1 MNKLRIGVIGVGS
14 MGSNHLEYISNTE
27 NVILTCVCD
36 IDKDRA
42 DYVAKKYKVKA
53 FYNYKELINS
63 SLVDAVLI
71 ATPHYSHTLITIDAF
86 KAGLHVLTEKPI
98 AVHIADAEEMIDA
111 HKGHPQLKWGAMF
124 QQRIMEIHQKLKQ
137 ILDSKEFGEIQR
149 INYTITDW
157 FRTQS
162 YYDSSSWRATWHGEG
177 GGVLLNQSVHQLDL
191 FQWFFGMPNKI
202 KAFCGFGKY
211 HNIEVED
218 EVTSYFEYDNS
229 STAVLIISSGE
240 TPGINRLEIV
250 ADKGKIILEK
260 NKITIMKNICSASKF
275 ILDSTDAYATPESI
289 KNEFTFPK
297 EQYSLHQKTIE
308 NFANSILKKTPL
320 LANGEEGLKSLM
332 LANSILYS
340 SLIDKTVSLPLDSKL
355 YNDKLKELVSKSKF
369 TKTLNT
375 NLNFRNFKPPYA

>member
-14 MGSNHLEYISNTE
+14 MGSNHLKYISNTE

-42 DYVAKKYKVKA
+42 DYAAKKYKVKA
-53 FYNYKELINS
+53 FYNYKELIDS

-111 HKGHPQLKWGAMF
+111 HKAHPQLKWGAMF

-137 ILDSKEFGEIQR
+137 ILDSKEFGNIQR

-191 FQWFFGMPNKI
+191 LQWFFGMPNKI

-229 STAVLIISSGE
+229 STAVLIISSVRNTRNQQIG
-240 TPGINRLEIV
+240 
-250 ADKGKIILEK
+250 
-260 NKITIMKNICSASKF
+260 
-275 ILDSTDAYATPESI
+275 
-289 KNEFTFPK
+289 
-297 EQYSLHQKTIE
+297 
-308 NFANSILKKTPL
+308 NSC
-320 LANGEEGLKSLM
+320 G
-332 LANSILYS
+332 
-340 SLIDKTVSLPLDSKL
+340 
-355 YNDKLKELVSKSKF
+355 
-369 TKTLNT
+369 
-375 NLNFRNFKPPYA
+375 